1 MGRNARL
8 ICCALRL
15 LLDFKYFCA
24 ALEIESEEVLVQA
37 KHAAEDA
44 EERTRPSPEKFPTRC
59 NDGLLPCRFL
69 GLPSSSRM
77 VFGRAG
83 REGATVLLSFTV
95 LLSSRYFFVPRCF
108 RQLVH
113 HSSPR
118 FASVIT
124 FMQSRQRCATH
135 DTGTILATYP
145 LLQSLEE
152 KRLQRRGCFHMRF
165 PQPVLRCVGATL

>member
-1 MGRNARL
+1 M
-8 ICCALRL
+8 
-15 LLDFKYFCA
+15 
-24 ALEIESEEVLVQA
+24 LVQA
-37 KHAAEDA
+37 KHAVEDA
-44 EERTRPSPEKFPTRC
+44 EERIRQSPEKFPTRC

-83 REGATVLLSFTV
+83 RELYCYLL
-95 LLSSRYFFVPRCF
+95 LYCCLRDIFFVPRCF

-135 DTGTILATYP
+135 DAGTILATYP

-165 PQPVLRCVGATL
+165 PQPVLRCAGATLYVAQSSLTHFCEPSDPPKQCN